1 MKRHFPYYED
11 TKTELQQ
18 IVIELEEGSISVTLE
33 PSVSDD
39 FRSIIEDA
47 ATTLVSDERDGK
59 GTTPEIAKKE
69 VLFYKTTPAYKAVVD
84 HIVKNLPDIDLKNQ
98 ALPIQNLSQMTFNT
112 IIFPP
117 GLYQFKSLNV
127 ISIRVSEFGRA
138 TAEKVGAHSH
148 EIAWGDVF
156 VAKGSVD
163 IDIREKCAFIVM
175 TSKLGT
181 P

>member
-1 MKRHFPYYED
+1 M
-11 TKTELQQ
+11 
-18 IVIELEEGSISVTLE
+18 
-33 PSVSDD
+33 
-39 FRSIIEDA
+39 IEDA
-47 ATTLVSDERDGK
+47 ATTLASDERNGK

-84 HIVKNLPDIDLKNQ
+84 HIVKNLPDVRYAPSVWEHNANNLIFKIDLKNKE
-98 ALPIQNLSQMTFNT
+98 LPIQNLSQMTFNT

-138 TAEKVGAHSH
+138 TAEKVGAHSSH

-156 VAKGSVD
+156 AAKGSVD
-163 IDIREKCAFIVM
+163 INIREKCAFIVM